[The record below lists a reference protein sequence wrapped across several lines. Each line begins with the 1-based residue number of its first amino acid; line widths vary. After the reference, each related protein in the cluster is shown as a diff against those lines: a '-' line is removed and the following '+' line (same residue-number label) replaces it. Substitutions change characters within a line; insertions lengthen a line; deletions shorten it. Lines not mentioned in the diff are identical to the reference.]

1 MAFMGVCRPNL
12 YASETIN
19 QNKDTV
25 SKQKISLFIDGHT
38 FDKEFQG
45 THGFIRGLYTALSRK
60 YDDDLEIYAG
70 AHNTANLQKEL
81 SFIDPNNILPY
92 KKHPAGFMRFITD
105 IPAHIKKYN
114 FDFAH
119 FQYTAPAPQA
129 GCRYIVTL
137 HDILFNDFR
146 EDFPLAYRLSRNI
159 FFRKSFKKA
168 AIKTTVSSYSRH
180 RIARHYHIPAEK
192 IDVIPSGPMAAFGSV
207 NNKEEAAGII
217 LNKYGIQNFILY
229 VSRIEPR
236 KNQQL
241 LLKKFLELELY
252 KKGIAVV
259 FIGKHSISSVLF
271 QQLLKSLTPEQ
282 KGFVHWLEQVPPEDI
297 EAFYRS
303 CRLFAYPSRAE
314 GFGLPP
320 LEAALC
326 KVPVLCSSATAMH
339 DYTFFDPYRFDPAD
353 ENEFSYKLK
362 SMLDSPPAASQL
374 EQVAISTLENYSWE
388 RTADKFY
395 QLLKREQ

>member
-1 MAFMGVCRPNL
+1 
-12 YASETIN
+12 
-19 QNKDTV
+19 V

-45 THGFIRGLYTALSRK
+45 THGFIRGLYTALCRK
-60 YDDDLEIYAG
+60 YDDLDIYAG
-70 AHNTANLQKEL
+70 AQDTVNLQKEL
-81 SFIDPNNILPY
+81 PFIDPGHILPY
-92 KKHPAGFMRFITD
+92 KKHPSGFMRFITD
-105 IPAHIKKYN
+105 IPVLIKKYH

-119 FQYTAPAPQA
+119 FQYTAPAPQP

-168 AIKTTVSSYSRH
+168 AIKTTVSAYSRL

-192 IDVIPSGPMAAFGSV
+192 IDIIPSGPLAAFGSG
-207 NNKEEAAGII
+207 NNKEEAAKII
-217 LNKYGIQNFILY
+217 HDKYGIQNFILY

-252 KKGIAVV
+252 KQGIAVV
-259 FIGKHSISSVLF
+259 FIGKHSINSVLF
-271 QQLLKSLTPEQ
+271 KQLLKSVNAEQ
-282 KGFVHWLEQVPPEDI
+282 KGFVHWLEQVPPKDI
-297 EAFYRS
+297 EAFFHS
-303 CRLFAYPSRAE
+303 CRLFVYPSKAE

-320 LEAALC
+320 LEAAVC
-326 KVPVLCSSATAMH
+326 KVPVLCSKVTAMD
-339 DYTFFDPYRFDPAD
+339 DYTFFDPHRFDPAD
-353 ENEFSYKLK
+353 EDEFAHKLLA
-362 SMLDSPPAASQL
+362 MLNSPPDAGQL
-374 EQVAISTLENYSWE
+374 EQVAKATLESYSWE
-388 RTADKFY
+388 RTAEKFY
-395 QLLKREQ
+395 QLLKREQA

>member
-1 MAFMGVCRPNL
+1 
-12 YASETIN
+12 
-19 QNKDTV
+19 V
-25 SKQKISLFIDGHT
+25 SKKKISLFIDGHT

-45 THGFIRGLYTALSRK
+45 THGFIRGLYAALSRK
-60 YDDDLEIYAG
+60 YNDLDIYAG
-70 AHNTANLQKEL
+70 AHDTENLQKEL
-81 SFIDPNNILPY
+81 PFISPGNILPY

-119 FQYTAPAPQA
+119 FQYTAPAPHST
-129 GCRYIVTL
+129 CRYIVTL

-168 AIKTTVSSYSRH
+168 AIKTTVSSYSRQ
-180 RIARHYHIPAEK
+180 RIARHYHIPVEK
-192 IDVIPSGPMAAFGSV
+192 INVIPSGPVAAFGSGYT
-207 NNKEEAAGII
+207 KEQAAESIYK
-217 LNKYGIQNFILY
+217 KYGIRNFILY

-252 KKGIAVV
+252 KQGIAVV
-259 FIGKHSISSVLF
+259 FIGKHSINAVLF
-271 QQLLKSLTPEQ
+271 QQLLRSVNTEQ
-282 KGFVHWLEQVPPEDI
+282 AAFIHRFEQVTPEDI

-303 CRLFAYPSRAE
+303 CRVFAYPSKAE

-326 KVPVLCSSATAMH
+326 KVPVLCSRVTAME
-339 DYTFFDPYRFDPAD
+339 DYSFFDPYRFDPAD
-353 ENEFSYKLK
+353 ENEFAYKLV
-362 SMLDSPPAASQL
+362 SLLDSPPGQVQL
-374 EQVAISTLENYSWE
+374 DMVAQRTLENYSWE
-388 RTADKFY
+388 RTAEKFY
-395 QLLKREQ
+395 QLLKREKLV